1 MGKVIGIDLG
11 TTNSCVSVLEGGKP
25 LVITN
30 QEGSRTT
37 PSIVGFGKGSQRLVG
52 QLAKRQAVTNAE
64 NTIYSIKRFIGRRWD
79 ETEEERQRVTY
90 NCAKGKDSTVNVDI
104 QGKQY
109 TPQEISSMILQKLK
123 TDAETFLGEPVT
135 QAVITV
141 PAYFTDAQR
150 QATKDAGIIAGLDVM
165 RIVNEPTAAALAYG
179 LDKQD
184 EDQHVLVFDL
194 GGGTFD
200 VSLLQLGN
208 GIFEVISTSGN
219 NQLGGDDF
227 DAIIVKWLIDKFKQQ
242 ERIDLSS
249 DKMALQRLR
258 EAAEKAKIELS
269 NLSETSIN
277 LPFITADDNGPKHL
291 ELELSRTQLEN
302 LVAPLVELIIPPME
316 QALKDSELSRHQ
328 INRVVLVGG
337 ATRMPAISAKIE
349 EYFGKQIPID
359 RSVNPDE
366 AVALGAAVQGG
377 VLGGEVRNLL
387 LLDVTP
393 LSLGLE
399 TLGEVFTKII
409 ERNTTIPTSRSQ
421 VFSTAVDGQSSVE
434 VHVLQGERPMAKD
447 NKSLGKFLLT
457 GIPPAPRGV
466 PQIEVS
472 FDIDVDGILKVSAR
486 DKATGLENSILIT
499 NTGALSS
506 SEIETMKEAAQK
518 FASDDR
524 RRVEL
529 VELKKQLDSLM
540 YNYQLM
546 MEKTPNLVTGEFKSQ
561 ITRLERQATEAMD
574 NPRVPVP
581 EVEIMVSELRNKIV
595 NIGAKAYNSAQDP
608 TVVGNASQPESTVYE
623 SLEEDDDFKS
633 IEEEILSGLSQ
644 ISEGDSDLDFDY
656 DKDETITG
664 DYETVD

>member
-37 PSIVGFGKGSQRLVG
+37 PSIVGFGKGTQRLVG

-64 NTIYSIKRFIGRRWD
+64 NTVYSIKRFIGRRWD
-79 ETEEERQRVTY
+79 ETEEERHRVTY
-90 NCAKGKDSTVNVDI
+90 NCVKGKDDTVNVDI

-227 DAIIVKWLIDKFKQQ
+227 DAIVVKWLIEKFKRQ
-242 ERIDLSS
+242 EAIDLSS

-291 ELELSRTQLEN
+291 ELELSRAQLEN

-316 QALKDSELSRHQ
+316 QALKDSELSRHR

-349 EYFGKQIPID
+349 EFFGKQIPID

-409 ERNTTIPTSRSQ
+409 ERNTTIPTSRTQ
-421 VFSTAVDGQSSVE
+421 VFSTAVDGQNSVE

-486 DKATGLENSILIT
+486 DKGTGVENSILIT

-546 MEKTPNLVTGEFKSQ
+546 MEKSPNLVSAAFQEE
-561 ITRLERQATEAMD
+561 ITRLERKTIEAMD
-574 NPRVPVP
+574 DPRVPVP
-581 EVEIMVSELRNKIV
+581 EVEIMVTELRNKVV
-595 NIGAKAYNSAQDP
+595 NIGAKAYNSNQDT
-608 TVVGNASQPESTVYE
+608 TVVGNTPSQESTVYE
-623 SLEEDDDFKS
+623 SLEDDEDFKS

-644 ISEGDSDLDFDY
+644 ISENDSDLDFDY